1 MSIEKLELVSI
12 AGELP
17 HLNDA
22 IVACLQ
28 SKTFH
33 LENAAKLLGSSGG
46 EDTGSGSAPEGN
58 PFAEPLKRLTEL
70 DLRKAAIDVTQ
81 EPLPAEFTPEQINAE
96 TDRIADSLR
105 NVQDRLRAARQ
116 QIADYESA
124 AIHLHYLQ
132 KSDLDLGELR
142 KAKHILYRF
151 GRMPEEN
158 VQKLDFYSEQ
168 GFIFQ
173 SYHTESEYVWGF
185 YFATQD
191 RIMAVDA
198 IMKGLLFEQF
208 QLPEELSG
216 TPQEGLAELQIRVTE
231 RKAEIEALEKKEAEI
246 YSQESELLGRMYRFA
261 KYQSEVFKL
270 RGQCIIMRDK
280 FNLMGYVPVAEKERF
295 AKHIDK
301 VPGLSVT
308 YEAPWTDSRVQP
320 PVRLKNGWFSKPFSM
335 FVEMYGLPNYNGYN
349 PTLFVAITYTL
360 LYGIMFGDLGQ
371 GIVLALLGLF
381 LYKKKNIELG
391 AIMARIGVSS
401 AVFGTLYGSVFGF
414 EEALD
419 PLYEKLGIP
428 FLPLK
433 AMDNINLI
441 IVGAIAIGAVI
452 IILSM
457 LINSI
462 VKIRRHNFEDGV
474 FGNNGIAGLA
484 FFVTVLLLLVGI
496 VTGNPIIPKGAAIAV
511 IAVTLLLIF
520 FREPLGHWMAHKRF
534 KSDGIGDFLL
544 LNFFECFEFLIAYT
558 SNTISFIRVGGFVFS
573 HAGLMSV
580 VMILSDMLG
589 GDHKS
594 ILTIIIGNLFV
605 MGLEGLLVGIQVL
618 RLEFYE
624 IFSRCYDGDG
634 KPFTPISVSF
644 DDYSEFKQS
653 EQTA

>member
-96 TDRIADSLR
+96 TDRIAESLR

-216 TPQEGLAELQIRVTE
+216 TPQEELAELQIRVTE

-462 VKIRRHNFEDGV
+462 VKIRRRNFEDGV

-644 DDYSEFKQS
+644 DDYSEIKQS